1 MTKAFVLDT
10 SVLIHD
16 PQAIASFRDTTVA
29 VPIFVV
35 MELDDLKVSPR
46 VHVSAAARSASRYI
60 DKLSQIG
67 QLHAPDG
74 VIDPRS
80 GSRVRIVANGM
91 GSGLSSLE
99 EAVGIRKMDHL
110 ILGAALSLQSEGT
123 YNEVKLVS
131 KDVNLRILA
140 GVEGLT
146 VEDYDTDRVEI
157 TDLYRGYRH
166 VEDVDS
172 NELQRVYIPDET
184 VTPSMLGVDD
194 MVPNEFLICE
204 DGDRDQLLRYHAAEQ
219 CLKPVPRDWGRAL
232 GIAPRNTEQRL
243 ALDLLMDP
251 EVRLVTLVGKAGTG
265 KTFLALAAAM
275 AQLDPM
281 RTGSGYERIL
291 LSKPVIPLGKDIGFL
306 PGDFEEKMAPWMM
319 SFFDNLDQLV
329 GTDKDSMTSKGASN
343 GERGWEQ
350 LFESRVLE
358 VQAIHSIRGRSIS
371 NAFMLIDEAQNLTPH
386 ELKTIIT
393 RAAEG
398 TKVILAGD
406 PFQVDNHFL
415 DQHTNGLTYVTERMK
430 GADVTGTCFFTRGE
444 RSALAELAA
453 TLL

>member
-16 PQAIASFRDTTVA
+16 PQAIASFHNTSVA
-29 VPIFVV
+29 IPIFVV
-35 MELDDLKVSPR
+35 MELDDLKDSPR

-60 DKLSQIG
+60 DKLSRLG
-67 QLHAPDG
+67 ALHTPEG
-74 VIDPRS
+74 VLDPRS
-80 GSRVRIVANGM
+80 SSRVRIVANGM
-91 GSGLSSLE
+91 GTGLGALE

-110 ILGAALSLQSEGT
+110 ILASAISLRAEGT
-123 YNEVKLVS
+123 YSEVKLVS

-146 VEDYDTDRVEI
+146 VEDYDADRVEI
-157 TDLYRGYRH
+157 TDLYRGYRRA
-166 VEDVDS
+166 DGIDA
-172 NELQRVYIPDET
+172 NELRRVYIPDEV
-184 VTPSMLGVDD
+184 VTPSMLGFDD

-204 DGDRDQLLRYHAAEQ
+204 DGERDQPLRYHAAEGR
-219 CLKPVPRDWGRAL
+219 LKPVPKEWGRAL
-232 GIAPRNTEQRL
+232 GIAPRNTEQRI

-281 RTGSGYERIL
+281 RSGAGYERVL
-291 LSKPVIPLGKDIGFL
+291 LSKPVIPLGKDIGYL
-306 PGDFEEKMAPWMM
+306 PGDFETKMQPWMK

-329 GTDKDSMTSKGASN
+329 GTDNDSMTSKGASN

-350 LFESRVLE
+350 LFESGVIE
-358 VQAIHSIRGRSIS
+358 VQPIHSIRGRSIS
-371 NAFMLIDEAQNLTPH
+371 NAFMLIDEAQNLSPH
-386 ELKTIIT
+386 EIKTIIT

-430 GADVTGTCFFTRGE
+430 GADVTGSCFFTRGE